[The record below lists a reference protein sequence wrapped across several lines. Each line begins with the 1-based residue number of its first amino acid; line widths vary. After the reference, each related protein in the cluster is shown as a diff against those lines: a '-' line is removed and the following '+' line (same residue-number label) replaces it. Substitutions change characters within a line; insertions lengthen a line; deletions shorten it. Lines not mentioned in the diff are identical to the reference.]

1 MGWAKKQELSKLLM
15 FLSKLLMLLSKL
27 LTGFKWYQNF
37 PSKLAY
43 VLI

>member
-1 MGWAKKQELSKLLM
+1 MGWTKAQE
-15 FLSKLLMLLSKL
+15 LSKLLMLLSKL

-37 PSKLAY
+37 PSKLAN